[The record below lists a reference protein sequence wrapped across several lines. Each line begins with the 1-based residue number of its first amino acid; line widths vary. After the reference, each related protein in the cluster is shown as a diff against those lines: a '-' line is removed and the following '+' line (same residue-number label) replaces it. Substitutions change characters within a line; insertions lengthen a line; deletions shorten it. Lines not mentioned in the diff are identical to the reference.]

1 MSKRAVRAD
10 LFNSQAPKQN
20 NILSAFGDDRVKTS
34 LVCSSRVI
42 PREEEEMRKANWVCS
57 VALSQGGCEGIRL
70 VECVPG
76 ADRSRAEGHPD
87 STRGSED
94 SLGTLR
100 MAPVWRRG
108 VGTPW
113 TAPSGRVGSDVGWQW
128 GSPWAPQR
136 SRRDCPKEN
145 PALCE
150 HSPCVGQ
157 DAVPFSRSLNE

>member
-1 MSKRAVRAD
+1 MNKYAVRAD
-10 LFNSQAPKQN
+10 LFISQAPKQN

-34 LVCSSRVI
+34 LVCSSKVI
-42 PREEEEMRKANWVCS
+42 PWEEEEIRKANWVCS
-57 VALSQGGCEGIRL
+57 VALSQGGREGIRL
-70 VECVPG
+70 TECGPG
-76 ADRSRAEGHPD
+76 AERSQGEGAPD
-87 STRGSED
+87 SARGSED

-100 MAPVWRRG
+100 MAPIWKRG

-113 TAPSGRVGSDVGWQW
+113 TAPSGSVGSDAGWQW

-136 SRRDCPKEN
+136 SRRDCRREN

-157 DAVPFSRSLNE
+157 DTDRKSVV